1 LGWIARYPA
10 FCGGA
15 LLGLLVLGVYSAALT
30 HEFVVYDDPVYVTN
44 NPRVQQGLNW
54 PNLVWA
60 FTTSEAEFWHPL
72 TWLSHMFDCSC
83 WGLAPWGHHLTSVLL
98 HLVNTLLVFAVF
110 RRMTG
115 ALWRSWVVAALFGL
129 HPLHVESVAWVAER
143 KDVLSASFF
152 MLTLGAYARYAEC
165 RRKNAECR
173 IPVPQPT
180 SSFCIHPSAFYFLSL
195 FFFAL
200 GLMSKPMVVTLP
212 FVLLLLDYW
221 PLRRLPL
228 TLALS
233 PRERENALDGFGNSP
248 FGKHSPV
255 WPAALPL
262 PKGEGRGEGGRDRRL
277 KGHGPTLNPQPST
290 LRRLVW
296 EKAPFFALSIAA
308 SGLAFWIQHSR
319 GNLGQLDH
327 YPMTVRLMNA
337 LVSYFQYMRRVFW
350 PSDLAAFYPYPQSLS
365 AATVLGAALVLG
377 AISLAALWQLRRRPY
392 LAVGWLWYAG
402 MLFPVIGLV
411 QVGHHAMAD
420 RYTYLPLIGLFVL
433 LVWGVTELLAWWRCR
448 KIVTALAIAAVVI
461 GCAATTCWQARFWR
475 TTDSLFKRALAV
487 TSDNYK
493 AHYCLG
499 YDLANRRLLDPASA
513 HFSEVLRIKPDHA
526 EAHYSLGLCHALTGK
541 TGRAL
546 FHYQEALRIKPDY
559 AKALNNLAWLRAT
572 CPDQAFRNGA
582 EAVLLAERAAR
593 LSERKT
599 SRGGDAVAALDTL
612 AAAYAEAGRFREA
625 VSTAE
630 KAEQAALAAGGR
642 EMAREIRSRIELYR
656 AGQPYREP

>member
-1 LGWIARYPA
+1 MSRRIQPVRQPSATSSSVWLGWIARYPA

-15 LLGLLVLGVYSAALT
+15 LLGLLVLGVYSAVLR

-83 WGLAPWGHHLTSVLL
+83 WGLAPGGHHLTSVLF

-143 KDVLSASFF
+143 KDVLSALFF
-152 MLTLGAYARYAEC
+152 LLTLWAYARYAQKEG
-165 RRKNAECR
+165 RRQNAECR
-173 IPVPQPT
+173 MTRASNLQP
-180 SSFCIHPSAFYFLSL
+180 PAFYWLSL

-221 PLRRLPL
+221 PLGRMLNAECRMQNEPAEITVHARRSPLILHPSSFILLEKLPFL
-228 TLALS
+228 L
-233 PRERENALDGFGNSP
+233 
-248 FGKHSPV
+248 
-255 WPAALPL
+255 
-262 PKGEGRGEGGRDRRL
+262 
-277 KGHGPTLNPQPST
+277 
-290 LRRLVW
+290 
-296 EKAPFFALSIAA
+296 LSIAA

-337 LVSYFQYMRRVFW
+337 LVSYWQYLRRVFW
-350 PSDLAAFYPYPQSLS
+350 PGDLAAFYPYPQSLS
-365 AATVLGAALVLG
+365 AATVLGAALALG

-448 KIVTALAIAAVVI
+448 KIVTALAIAAVVV
-461 GCAATTCWQARFWR
+461 GCAAATRWQARFWR

-487 TSDNYK
+487 TSDNHK

-546 FHYQEALRIKPDY
+546 FHYHEAIRIKPDY

-593 LSERKT
+593 LSERET

-630 KAEQAALAAGGR
+630 KAEQAALVAGGQ
-642 EMAREIRSRIELYR
+642 EMAREIRSRIDLYR